1 MNNNNRT
8 PTKNARKDN
17 YSWIGEGISV
27 LQEELE
33 LTLRPDNM
41 SISKKRYEELIK
53 KEAMFEIINKMFDS
67 VSGYDFRNT
76 VGYVLGKESRE

>member
-1 MNNNNRT
+1 
-8 PTKNARKDN
+8 
-17 YSWIGEGISV
+17 
-27 LQEELE
+27 
-33 LTLRPDNM
+33 M

-53 KEAMFEIINKMFDS
+53 KEAMLEIISKMFDS

>member
-1 MNNNNRT
+1 MNNNNRKLA
-8 PTKNARKDN
+8 KNARKDN
-17 YSWIGEGISV
+17 YSWIREGISV

-53 KEAMFEIINKMFDS
+53 KEAMLEIISKMFDS
-67 VSGYDFRNT
+67 VSGYDFRNI
-76 VGYVLGKESRE
+76 VGYVLGKESQE

>member
-1 MNNNNRT
+1 MN
-8 PTKNARKDN
+8 N

-53 KEAMFEIINKMFDS
+53 KEAMLEIISKMFDS